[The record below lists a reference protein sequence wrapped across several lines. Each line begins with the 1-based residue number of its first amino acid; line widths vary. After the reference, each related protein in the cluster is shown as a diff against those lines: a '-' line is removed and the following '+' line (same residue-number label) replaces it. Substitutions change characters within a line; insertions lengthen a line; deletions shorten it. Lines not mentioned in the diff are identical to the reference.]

1 MSIEE
6 LNNYIRDG
14 GDPDYAS
21 IQLDPTKQKIWSM
34 VNINLNIPYASQ
46 PGAGHNKRWYW
57 MPDTKKRELLYWW
70 EVRHGKRD

>member
-1 MSIEE
+1 MNMEE

-21 IQLDPTKQKIWSM
+21 IKLDPTNTPTWSRI
-34 VNINLNIPYASQ
+34 NINLNYPYADQ

-57 MPDTKKRELLYWW
+57 IPGKQKRELLYWW
-70 EVRHGKRD
+70 EVRYGR